1 MPLLMKV
8 WRGRGVSVEN
18 REHSTSA
25 EELAAWSESFEAK
38 QPQELLTAV
47 IERFAPKIVLACSFG
62 AEDVVLLDMVHR
74 INPSVPLFYLDTE
87 FLFPETYTT
96 RDRVIEQYGL
106 QPQQVIQV
114 QSLLTSEQQA
124 AQHGEAL
131 WTRHP
136 DQCCELRKVEPLTR
150 VLKGFDAWI
159 TGIRRDQSPTRA
171 QAKLIEWDQK
181 FQLVKVNPLA
191 KWAWE
196 DVWTYIRV
204 YEVPY
209 NELHDRNYPSIGCT
223 HCTSP
228 VMPGEDPRAGRWKN
242 FTKTECGLHKAP

>member
-1 MPLLMKV
+1 M
-8 WRGRGVSVEN
+8 EN
-18 REHSTSA
+18 TEHSASA
-25 EELAAWSESFEAK
+25 EELAAWGESFEAK
-38 QPQELLTAV
+38 QPQELLAAV
-47 IERFAPKIVLACSFG
+47 IERYAPKIVLACSFG
-62 AEDVVLLDMVHR
+62 AEDVVLVDMVHR

-87 FLFPETYTT
+87 FLFPETYAT
-96 RDRVIEQYGL
+96 RDRVIERYEL

-114 QSLLTSEQQA
+114 KSLLTPEQQA

-171 QAKLIEWDQK
+171 HAKLIEWDQK

-191 KWAWE
+191 KWTWE

-209 NELHDRNYPSIGCT
+209 NELHDRHYPSIGCT

-242 FTKTECGLHKAP
+242 FTKIECGIHKAS